1 MEVIQRMDALI
12 VYKWGYRICKVL
24 LTYMM
29 FVTYVY
35 GDLSTML
42 LKSLF
47 IIVTPT
53 IAWLYYFEQHNDM
66 LVHIGV
72 LNIVSWLVYFIS
84 YYTTSRK
91 KDGDDVVKKE
101 LINKI
106 KKYNEK
112 GIVSIPKEDIALL
125 YEMTLS
131 DLKKIYEEIRVP
143 EENKNKIKEGE

>member
-1 MEVIQRMDALI
+1 MDALI

-53 IAWLYYFEQHNDM
+53 IAWLYYFKQHNDM

-84 YYTTSRK
+84 YYTTIRK

>member
-72 LNIVSWLVYFIS
+72 LNIVSWLVYFIV
-84 YYTTSRK
+84 YRDRARK
-91 KDGDDVVKKE
+91 PTDSSVG
-101 LINKI
+101 
-106 KKYNEK
+106 
-112 GIVSIPKEDIALL
+112 
-125 YEMTLS
+125 
-131 DLKKIYEEIRVP
+131 
-143 EENKNKIKEGE
+143 